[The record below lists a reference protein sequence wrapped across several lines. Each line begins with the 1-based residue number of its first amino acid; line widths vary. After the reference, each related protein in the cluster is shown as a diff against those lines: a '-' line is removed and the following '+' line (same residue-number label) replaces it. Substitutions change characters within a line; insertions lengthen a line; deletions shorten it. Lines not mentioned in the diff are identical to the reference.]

1 MARTFGSKY
10 EGLIKLNPNKKSLPN
25 NNPGIVNAPS
35 NTKNPYAGLISSGIT
50 QKSLFNTNPGIELGL
65 LKTNNPYT
73 ELINRWDFTKATP
86 FAPFVGR
93 DPVIPMM
100 DTYYVDFG
108 YVEDGYVEVK
118 QVPIL

>member
-1 MARTFGSKY
+1 MALFGDRYKK
-10 EGLIKLNPNKKSLPN
+10 LIKSNPNKKS
-25 NNPGIVNAPS
+25 S
-35 NTKNPYAGLISSGIT
+35 
-50 QKSLFNTNPGIELGL
+50 FNTNPGIELGL

-73 ELINRWDFTKATP
+73 ELINRWDFTKAIP

-93 DPVIPMM
+93 EPEIPMM
-100 DTYYVDFG
+100 DTYYVDNG